1 MQKFLQLHLSRNEKL
16 WRRRRSGVA
25 VAIMCMLL
33 LAVTACAAAP
43 TAATPAPT
51 PAPAVPT
58 FTPVITPAEVAPGG
72 PLSTTGNV
80 TTTDVA
86 AVTDVMTVTT
96 SALEA
101 SPVVTSAD
109 PVTTAPGT
117 TAPATDQ
124 TAATTTTTQ
133 TVQESAAVTQPVL
146 PAIEQPVEALVVGVN
161 AEFDPFEYRD
171 EAGQLAGFDI
181 DLINAL
187 AQASNIEVSFVDMDF
202 NALIPAVVDGEVDLA
217 ISAMTPTEERAE
229 LVAFTDPYFSTDQSP
244 VSYFSGG
251 QGLAVRSDTTMIQ
264 TAADLTPGIKVG
276 VKSGTTGDFYVV
288 ENTDAEIVRFDESP
302 TALMAL
308 ANGDVKA
315 VVTDIAVI
323 AEFVTDHPDLNV
335 QLMGTPLTVE
345 SYAIAVSKER
355 PDLLQ
360 IFNAA
365 LTKIRDDGTY
375 DTLVEKWFQVP

>member
-1 MQKFLQLHLSRNEKL
+1 MQKFLRPSLL
-16 WRRRRSGVA
+16 RRCRGYGRSSVLM
-25 VAIMCMLL
+25 VVMTTLL
-33 LAVTACAAAP
+33 LALAACAVTP

-51 PAPAVPT
+51 PVPVVPT
-58 FTPVITPAEVAPGG
+58 VTPVITPAEVVTTG
-72 PLSTTGNV
+72 PLTTTGSV
-80 TTTDVA
+80 TSTDVTA
-86 AVTDVMTVTT
+86 ITDVVTATT
-96 SALEA
+96 SAVEA
-101 SPVVTSAD
+101 SPAVTSDVPMTAE
-109 PVTTAPGT
+109 TTSS
-117 TAPATDQ
+117 TAMTE
-124 TAATTTTTQ
+124 TA
-133 TVQESAAVTQPVL
+133 QESSVAPQPVL
-146 PAIEQPVEALVVGVN
+146 PTVEQPVAALVVGVN

-187 AQASNIEVSFVDMDF
+187 AQAANIEVSFVDMDF
-202 NALIPAVVDGEVDLA
+202 NALIPAVVAGEVDLA

-229 LVAFTDPYFSTDQSP
+229 LVAFTEPYFSTDQSP

-264 TAADLTPGIKVG
+264 TAVDLTAGVKVG

-308 ANGDVKA
+308 ANGDVEA

-323 AEFVTDHPDLNV
+323 AEFVTDNPDLNV

-345 SYAIAVSKER
+345 SYAIAVSQER

-365 LTKIRDDGTY
+365 LAKIREDGTY
-375 DTLVEKWFQVP
+375 ETLVDKWFQVP